1 MQKAFLHPA
10 LPDQDVGEGMLRPR
24 ISRFDGERTPGTGL
38 GVAEVVAQLAGERRH
53 RKEIRIVRVQGLEAV
68 HMRAETC
75 THELLAEHVIEKLR
89 ELRAEEVARP
99 LDGDR
104 LQGLE
109 RPQVVIR
116 MPLRER
122 PVERALAHV
131 HGQRFTLAQMRGGVR
146 ACVLGLPI
154 EPERGG
160 VELNDGRRGPALRG
174 LEDGLDTLIESQ
186 QPRGEVVSR
195 RNGGSIVRADVEPA
209 RVLHPR
215 TINRPCAPMQNARRQ
230 QPRRRTICGRSV
242 VFHRVQ
248 R

>member
-1 MQKAFLHPA
+1 
-10 LPDQDVGEGMLRPR
+10 
-24 ISRFDGERTPGTGL
+24 
-38 GVAEVVAQLAGERRH
+38 
-53 RKEIRIVRVQGLEAV
+53 
-68 HMRAETC
+68 MRAESRA
-75 THELLAEHVIEKLR
+75 HELLAKHVIEKLR

-109 RPQVVIR
+109 RPQVVVR
-116 MPLRER
+116 MPQRER
-122 PVERALAHV
+122 TVERALARI
-131 HGQRFTLAQMRGGVR
+131 HGQRFTPAQMRGGVR
-146 ACVLGLPI
+146 GCVLSLTI

-160 VELNDGRRGPALRG
+160 VELDDGCRGPALRG